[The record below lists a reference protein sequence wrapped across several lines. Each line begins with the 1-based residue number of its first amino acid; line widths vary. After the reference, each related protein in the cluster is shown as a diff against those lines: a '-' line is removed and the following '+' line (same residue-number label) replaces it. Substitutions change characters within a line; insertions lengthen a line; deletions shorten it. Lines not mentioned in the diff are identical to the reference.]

1 MKKLNLSIVI
11 PTRNRVDMLNKTLKH
26 LSVNRFF
33 FKEIVIVDSSDKIQK
48 TEIKLLKNFN
58 KLNIKIFDSKPS
70 ISLQRNIGLKHVSK
84 KIKYVMFLDDD
95 LCFQKNA
102 LKNMFYFVKRKKNMV
117 GFGFNLI
124 IKDINNFSEF
134 LKKNKFMKLLGIYDS
149 RDGIVTPSGWQTKA
163 INLKKNKLVEW
174 MPTQAVIYKNDK
186 IEKLRFDKA
195 YGRYSYLEDLD
206 FSYSLKKKGN
216 LVICSNAKYSSN
228 NTIKRNPYLFG
239 VKEIVNRYYFVKK
252 FKLSK
257 KFFFMGFLALV
268 TKHFFMFV
276 SLKPSYLLRIIGNF
290 SGIIKIIL

>member
-11 PTRNRVDMLNKTLKH
+11 PTRNRADMLNKTLKH

-48 TEIKLLKNFN
+48 TEIKLLKNFK

-70 ISLQRNIGLKHVSK
+70 ISLQRNIGLKHVNK

-124 IKDINNFSEF
+124 IKDINNFTEF
-134 LKKNKFMKLLGIYDS
+134 LKKNKFMKLLGIYDF
-149 RDGIVTPSGWQTKA
+149 RDGVVTQSGWQTKA
-163 INLKKNKLVEW
+163 INLKKNKFVEW

-186 IEKLRFDKA
+186 IKNLRFDKA

-239 VKEIVNRYYFVKK
+239 VKEIVNRFYFVKK
-252 FKLSK
+252 FNLNNFSFLVGCLFLIIKHLIL
-257 KFFFMGFLALV
+257 FF
-268 TKHFFMFV
+268 T
-276 SLKPSYLLRIIGNF
+276 LKPSYFLRIAGNF
-290 SGIIKIIL
+290 SGLLKIIF